1 MSIITTTSQQ
11 TYIRDSFGYND
22 TTKVVT
28 LTRGGK
34 TISIQL
40 PDDNAWEV
48 AHEINRFVDHC
59 VQVGRVEIVEKIK
72 SQINYKL

>member
-59 VQVGRVEIVEKIK
+59 VQVGRAEVAEQIK
-72 SQINYKL
+72 SQLNYKI